1 LENLVGGLLDRRPVP
16 AGATPEAVATV
27 VASLFE
33 GLVRQRQINPGQVPD
48 DLFGSALRWLFLGIA
63 ADGEASGHDGR

>member
-33 GLVRQRQINPGQVPD
+33 GLVRQRQIDPGQVPD
-48 DLFGSALRWLFLGIA
+48 DLFGSA
-63 ADGEASGHDGR
+63 